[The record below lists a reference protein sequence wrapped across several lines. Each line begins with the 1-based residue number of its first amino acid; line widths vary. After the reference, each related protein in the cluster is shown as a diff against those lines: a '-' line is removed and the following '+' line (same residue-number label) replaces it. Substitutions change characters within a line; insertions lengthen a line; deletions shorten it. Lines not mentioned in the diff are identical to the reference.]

1 MGESKHLKNF
11 RERHLQEGEE
21 IQAAA
26 DGYVGELLKLGSNKA
41 GALIVTNRR
50 VAFYG
55 KYLFGEHI
63 ETINRDKVSGVS
75 ASSTFGMRTV
85 KVVGSGVSVEFKTG
99 DAAGA
104 EAIRS
109 ALA

>member
-21 IQAAA
+21 IQASAV
-26 DGYVGELLKLGSNKA
+26 GFVGEMLKNKA

-55 KYLFGEHI
+55 KYLLGEHI

-75 ASSTFGMRTV
+75 ASSMLGMRTV
-85 KVVGSGVSVEFKTG
+85 KVVGSGASVEFKTG
-99 DAAGA
+99 DAVGA

>member
-1 MGESKHLKNF
+1 MMGESKHLKSF
-11 RERHLQEGEE
+11 RERHLQDGEE
-21 IQAAA
+21 ILAAA
-26 DGYVGELLKLGSNKA
+26 VGFVGELLKGKA
-41 GALIVTNRR
+41 GALIVTSRR

-75 ASSTFGMRTV
+75 ATSAFGMRTV
-85 KVVGSGVSVEFKTG
+85 KVVGSGAGIEFKTG

-104 EAIRS
+104 EAIRA